1 MDSGNYHLLV
11 AGHKFEQIWAK
22 IGSDLLWE
30 SNSIKLVRIT
40 IDNQLKFE
48 NHISHL
54 ILSVFFSTQD
64 KTFLLHPL
72 PSRLLIVGESFQP
85 RQTF

>member
-1 MDSGNYHLLV
+1 MKMNSENYHLLV

-54 ILSVFFSTQD
+54 ILSVFFPP
-64 KTFLLHPL
+64 KTRHSYFTPSPL
-72 PSRLLIVGESFQP
+72 AF
-85 RQTF
+85 